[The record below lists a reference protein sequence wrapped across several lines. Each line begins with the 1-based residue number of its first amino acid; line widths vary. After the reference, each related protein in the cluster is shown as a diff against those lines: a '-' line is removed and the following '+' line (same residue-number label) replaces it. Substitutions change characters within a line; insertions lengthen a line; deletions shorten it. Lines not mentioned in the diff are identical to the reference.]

1 MQEITDVIVCEYCD
15 TVHQKAV
22 LKSGQRAYC
31 HQCEARLSI
40 VDGHIPSNLL
50 PLTLAAIAMFLIANL
65 FPILELQVQGKTNS
79 VTLIGALV
87 LLNHD
92 WSSLAAMLILLTTIF
107 SPLAHLCLIV
117 YVILAFQTKQN
128 LPGIHIAIRVLHQL
142 LPWGMVEVFLLGI
155 FVTMIKLSTIAT
167 IIPEIAMWAFIALC
181 ILITVIISIDIR
193 LFWHIDDVYDLKKSN
208 INVTK

>member
-1 MQEITDVIVCEYCD
+1 MQEITEVIICEYCD
-15 TVHQKAV
+15 TIHQKAV
-22 LKSGQRAYC
+22 LHNGQRAYC
-31 HQCEARLSI
+31 QRCDARLSI
-40 VDGHIPSNLL
+40 VVGRIPSNLL

-65 FPILELQVQGKTNS
+65 FPILELQAQGKTNS

-92 WSSLAAMLILLTTIF
+92 WSSLAAMLILLTTIL
-107 SPLAHLCLIV
+107 SPLLHLCLIV
-117 YVILAFQTKQN
+117 YVIVAFQTKKN
-128 LPGIHIAIRVLHQL
+128 LPGIHFAIRVLHQL

-181 ILITVIISIDIR
+181 ILITVIISVDIR
-193 LFWHIDDVYDLKKSN
+193 IFWHIDDVNDSSKSN
-208 INVTK
+208 LNVT